1 MTLVT
6 TEKISKMIVIL
17 TTPLALT
24 TPAKTT
30 TPEKEVEQIITA
42 MPETPLADQPLL
54 LALKIVQDMSAV
66 WQEIVNQKEQNQEKR
81 FVAKEVGIK
90 VSVPIVL
97 SV

>member
-30 TPEKEVEQIITA
+30 TPEKEAKQIITA

-54 LALKIVQDMSAV
+54 LALKIVQDMSV
-66 WQEIVNQKEQNQEKR
+66 V
-81 FVAKEVGIK
+81 
-90 VSVPIVL
+90 
-97 SV
+97 